1 VDLLLSSGFLAFA
14 RHLGFLD
21 ALTATGAEVEAV
33 VGTSSGAMVGA
44 LYLAGADL
52 DAIAAEL
59 GSQAPLRSL
68 ALSRAP
74 WRGLLSM
81 APVQERLTR
90 LLPAR
95 FSDLPRPFAVGVV
108 GAGGRHTLVTE
119 GELVAAVCASC
130 AMPGIFHPID
140 VNGVACKD
148 GGAADRLGVDAW
160 RAWRPGRTAV
170 AHWVERTAGKD
181 VEADLAGVT
190 VIRTPRSGAKLWS
203 LGDFDAQRAEARA
216 QAEIHLRLRP
226 ADAAR
231 SLAVLDSPRSR

>member
-1 VDLLLSSGFLAFA
+1 MDLLLSSGFLAFA

-21 ALTATGAEVEAV
+21 ALDGAGVPVEAV

-74 WRGLLSM
+74 WRGVLSM
-81 APVQERLTR
+81 APVQDRLTR

-95 FSDLPRPFAVGVV
+95 FSDLPRPMAVGVID
-108 GAGGRHTLVTE
+108 AAGRHRLVTE
-119 GELVAAVCASC
+119 GDLVAAVTASC
-130 AMPGIFHPID
+130 AMPGLFHPVTVD
-140 VNGVACKD
+140 GAPYKD

-160 RAWRPGRTAV
+160 RAWRPGRAAV
-170 AHWVERTAGKD
+170 AHWVARTAGKD
-181 VEADLAGVT
+181 VAADLEGVT
-190 VIRTPRSGAKLWS
+190 VVRTPRSGAKLWS
-203 LGDFDAQRAEARA
+203 LGDFGAQRAEARA
-216 QAEIHLRLRP
+216 QAEIQLAKAGLGP
-226 ADAAR
+226 A
-231 SLAVLDSPRSR
+231 V

>member
-1 VDLLLSSGFLAFA
+1 
-14 RHLGFLD
+14 
-21 ALTATGAEVEAV
+21 
-33 VGTSSGAMVGA
+33 
-44 LYLAGADL
+44 
-52 DAIAAEL
+52 
-59 GSQAPLRSL
+59 
-68 ALSRAP
+68 
-74 WRGLLSM
+74 M

-190 VIRTPRSGAKLWS
+190 VITTPRSGAKLWS

-216 QAEIHLRLRP
+216 QAEIQLAKAGLGP
-226 ADAAR
+226 A
-231 SLAVLDSPRSR
+231 P